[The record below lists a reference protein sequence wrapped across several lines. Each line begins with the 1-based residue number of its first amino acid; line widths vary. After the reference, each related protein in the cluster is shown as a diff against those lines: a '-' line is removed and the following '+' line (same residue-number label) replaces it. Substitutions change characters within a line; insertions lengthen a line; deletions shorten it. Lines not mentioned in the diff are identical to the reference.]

1 MLKKI
6 SLISLALVAFSTVS
20 FSQDQ
25 ARQQKLDRIEELK
38 REMARESIA
47 IHLPEPSDIRKAEGM
62 GLAAARLLPRGRYD
76 GFTSLRGGGAYYSF
90 FAKTNEYGY
99 GSDLELSNGQLS
111 VGFAGAD
118 YGFLSDLGNIE
129 IETAH
134 KHHVVAAFASYE
146 PPNSDAEAREEKRK
160 FREGV
165 MDTVLKKSMLPVN
178 VGNVYLLRSIN
189 YRTSDILVAFRIER
203 EDADGSIVIF
213 WKTIKKFPSP
223 ELSQY

>member
-1 MLKKI
+1 MFKKV
-6 SLISLALVAFSTVS
+6 SLISLVVLTISSVC

-25 ARQQKLDRIEELK
+25 ARQQKLERIDEL
-38 REMARESIA
+38 RAEIARESIG

-62 GLAAARLLPRGRYD
+62 GLGAARLLPRGRYD

-90 FAKTNEYGY
+90 VLKTNEYGY

-111 VGFAGAD
+111 VGFAGSD
-118 YGFLSDLGNIE
+118 FGFLSDLGNIE

-134 KHHVVAAFASYE
+134 KHSSVETFADYQ
-146 PPNSDAEAREEKRK
+146 PPKRDAEAREEKRR

-165 MDTVLKKSMLPVN
+165 MASVLKKSMLPVN

-213 WKTIKKFPSP
+213 WKAIKKFPSP
-223 ELSQY
+223 ELSQ